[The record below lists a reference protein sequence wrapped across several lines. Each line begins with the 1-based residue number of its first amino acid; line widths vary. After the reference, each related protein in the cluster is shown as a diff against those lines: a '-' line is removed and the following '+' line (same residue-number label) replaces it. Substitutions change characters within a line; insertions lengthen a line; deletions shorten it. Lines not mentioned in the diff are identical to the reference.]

1 MTYDRVDSILEQW
14 AGERPDL
21 DASPIGIFGRI
32 SRIDRLFEQSMAEFL
47 RPFGL
52 TLGLFDVLAALRRSG
67 EPFQAKPSD
76 LAAMTMLTS
85 GGMTGRLDQLVKLN
99 LVLRVPDPADRR
111 VMMAQLS
118 PEGRDLID
126 RLMGDHLKREQVR
139 LEWLQAGEPEEFAGY
154 LRELEASLRSLDGKG
169 QADGLND
176 EEADR

>member
-1 MTYDRVDSILEQW
+1 MSYDRVDAILKQW

-47 RPFGL
+47 RPHGL

-85 GGMTGRLDQLVKLN
+85 GGMTGRVDQLEKLN
-99 LVLRVPDPADRR
+99 LIRRVPDPDDRR

-118 PEGRDLID
+118 PAGRELID
-126 RLMGDHLKREQVR
+126 RLMGEHLERERAR
-139 LEWLQAGEPEEFAGY
+139 LEWLRDGESADFAGY
-154 LRELEASLRSLDGKG
+154 LRKLEASLRSLDGEG
-169 QADGLND
+169 EAAD
-176 EEADR
+176 

>member
-1 MTYDRVDSILEQW
+1 MTFDRVDSILEQW

-52 TLGLFDVLAALRRSG
+52 TLGLFDVLAALRRIG

-85 GGMTGRLDQLVKLN
+85 GGMTGRVDHLEKLN
-99 LVLRVPDPADRR
+99 LVLRVPDPDDRR

-118 PEGRDLID
+118 PEGKELID
-126 RLMGDHLKREQVR
+126 RLMGEHLERERAR
-139 LEWLQAGEPEEFAGY
+139 LVWLQSGEPEEFAGY
-154 LRELEASLRSLDGKG
+154 LRKLEASLRSLAGQV
-169 QADGLND
+169 QADGFD
-176 EEADR
+176 G

>member
-1 MTYDRVDSILEQW
+1 MAITHDRVDSILKQW

-47 RPFGL
+47 RPHGL

-85 GGMTGRLDQLVKLN
+85 GGMTGRVDQLEKLG
-99 LVLRVPDPADRR
+99 LVRRVPDPDDRR

-118 PEGRDLID
+118 SAGRELID
-126 RLMGDHLKREQVR
+126 RLMGEHLERERAR
-139 LEWLQAGEPEEFAGY
+139 LEWLRDGESAEFAGY
-154 LRELEASLRSLDGKG
+154 LRKLEASLRSLDG
-169 QADGLND
+169 
-176 EEADR
+176 EATG

>member
-1 MTYDRVDSILEQW
+1 MSFDRVDSILKQW

-47 RPFGL
+47 RPHGL

-85 GGMTGRLDQLVKLN
+85 GGMTGRVDQLENLN
-99 LVLRVPDPADRR
+99 LIRRVPDPDDRR

-118 PEGRDLID
+118 PAGRELID
-126 RLMGDHLKREQVR
+126 RLMGEHLERERAR
-139 LEWLQAGEPEEFAGY
+139 LEWLQDGESADFAGY
-154 LRELEASLRSLDGKG
+154 LRKLEASLRSLDGEG
-169 QADGLND
+169 DAAD
-176 EEADR
+176 

>member
-14 AGERPDL
+14 ASERPDL

-52 TLGLFDVLAALRRSG
+52 TLGLFDVLAALRRIG
-67 EPFQAKPSD
+67 EPFQAMPSD

-85 GGMTGRLDQLVKLN
+85 GGMTGRLDQLEKLD
-99 LVLRVPDPADRR
+99 LVLRVPDPDDRR

-118 PEGRDLID
+118 PKGRDLID
-126 RLMGDHLKREQVR
+126 PAH
-139 LEWLQAGEPEEFAGY
+139 WASTWNASEPGWCGCRPGSRRNSPATC
-154 LRELEASLRSLDGKG
+154 ASLSRPFGRSTVRGGRRAWTPK
-169 QADGLND
+169 
-176 EEADR
+176 RP

>member
-1 MTYDRVDSILEQW
+1 MTFDRVDSILEQW

-52 TLGLFDVLAALRRSG
+52 TLGLFDVLAALRRIG

-85 GGMTGRLDQLVKLN
+85 GGMTGRVDHLEKLN
-99 LVLRVPDPADRR
+99 LVLRVPDPDDRR

-118 PEGRDLID
+118 PEGKELID
-126 RLMGDHLKREQVR
+126 RLMGEHLERERAR
-139 LEWLQAGEPEEFAGY
+139 LVWLQSGEPEEFAGY
-154 LRELEASLRSLDGKG
+154 LRKLEASLRSLAGQV
-169 QADGLND
+169 QADGLDN
-176 EEADR
+176 